1 MLEKE
6 FVATLFDSSNEI
18 DSVEDSGS
26 DCYSD
31 SDDDLEAQ
39 DGNQGGEV
47 PSNFQIPKQP
57 SMQLNLP

>member
-1 MLEKE
+1 M
-6 FVATLFDSSNEI
+6 ATLCDSSNEI